1 MNGVKKKLGFGFMR
15 LPIKNG
21 EIDIEETNKMVDAF
35 LANGFNY
42 FDTAHGYLEERS
54 ENAIRTCLTER
65 YDRDQYILTDKLTIC
80 YFKKEEDI
88 RPFIEKQLKN
98 CGVEYFDYYLMH
110 AQSAILFEYFKKCNA
125 YETAFAL
132 KEEGKVKH
140 VGISFHDK
148 PEVLEQILTEYPE
161 IEVVQIQF
169 NYLDYDDPA
178 VEGKTCYE
186 ICKKHRKPVIVM
198 EPVRGGNLAKLPL
211 AAKTILEELRGGSA
225 ASYAIRFAASFEGI
239 EMVLSGMSDYEQ
251 MADNISYMTD
261 PVPLNDKEWEA
272 LEKVKKILRNKNLI
286 SCTGCRYCVA
296 GCPKNIAIPDVFAAM
311 NAKQIYQDWNA
322 DYYYNDV
329 YTKPG
334 KKASDCIKCGKCE
347 KTCPQ
352 HLEIRTLL
360 ENVAKEFEKSVSP

>member
-15 LPIKNG
+15 LPMKNG
-21 EIDIEETNKMVDAF
+21 EINIEETNKMVDAF

-42 FDTAHGYLEERS
+42 FDTAHGYLEEKS
-54 ENAIRTCLTER
+54 ENAIRTCLTDR
-65 YDRDQYILTDKLTIC
+65 YDRDQYILTDKLTNS

-88 RPFIEKQLKN
+88 RPFVEKQLKN

-110 AQSAILFEYFKKCNA
+110 AQSATLFEYFKKCNA

-148 PEVLEQILTEYPE
+148 PEVLEQILTEYPQ

-178 VEGKTCYE
+178 VEGKKCYE
-186 ICKKHRKPVIVM
+186 ICKKHGKPVIVM

-211 AAKTILEELRGGSA
+211 AAKNILDELQGGSA
-225 ASYAIRFAASFEGI
+225 ASYAIRFAAGFEGI
-239 EMVLSGMSDYEQ
+239 EMVLSGMSDCEQ

-261 PVPLNDKEWEA
+261 LVPLDDKEQEA
-272 LEKVKKILRNKNLI
+272 LEKVKKILRNKNLV

-296 GCPKNIAIPDVFAAM
+296 GCPKKIAIPDVFAAM

-329 YTKPG
+329 YTEPG
-334 KKASDCIKCGKCE
+334 RKASDCIKCGKCE
-347 KTCPQ
+347 EACPQ
-352 HLEIRTLL
+352 HLEVRKLL
-360 ENVAKEFEKSVSP
+360 EDVAKEFEK